1 MADEYEREPGDT
13 PGRFINKVAAGVRS
27 DLEQGYMERLVQA
40 RKEMREEQDLA
51 DARFICERDD
61 AMAQRMAEYRRGRW
75 FHLGGI
81 AASAVSGFSAG
92 FLAQRQADFRPG
104 GVPLMAVAGLPGVI
118 TGAALDEDMATR
130 AFFVVGGTMFSAGA
144 TTYTLLNPR
153 LKSGEAP

>member
-81 AASAVSGFSAG
+81 AASAASGFSAG

-104 GVPLMAVAGLPGVI
+104 GVPLMAVAGLPGVV

-130 AFFVVGGTMFSAGA
+130 AFFVVGGTMFSVGA

-153 LKSGEAP
+153 LKDGEAP

>member
-81 AASAVSGFSAG
+81 AASAASGFSAG

-104 GVPLMAVAGLPGVI
+104 GVPLMAVAGLPGVV

-130 AFFVVGGTMFSAGA
+130 AFFVVGGTMFSVGA
-144 TTYTLLNPR
+144 TTYALLNPR
-153 LKSGEAP
+153 LKDGEAP

>member
-81 AASAVSGFSAG
+81 AASAASGFSAG

-104 GVPLMAVAGLPGVI
+104 GVPLMAVAGLPGVV

-130 AFFVVGGTMFSAGA
+130 AFFVVGGTMFSVGA

-153 LKSGEAP
+153 LKDGAP